1 MIAIV
6 LRFLIPLTAALM
18 LPAFVSNAQELK
30 TAASHPI
37 QYYVSLP
44 KDWNGQRTWPV
55 VIIIEAA
62 EREFLKMLNVF
73 EKARG
78 DRPFILVTPLV
89 TTNGGA
95 NYRQA
100 ETYHYSEETWTM
112 IQKNRCEF
120 DLDGIAAIAADIRKL
135 YHGESRYFLTGWEA
149 GGHTVWALLFKHP
162 DEVRAAAP
170 AVTNYAA
177 RCLEGGLSN
186 SPVRVSLPVRVFQA
200 DTERD
205 KAPGRYVYLQSQE
218 AIKTAREHGFRNVTE
233 RVAAGKPHGPLADE
247 VLEYFVELAR

>member
-1 MIAIV
+1 MF
-6 LRFLIPLTAALM
+6 RFLIPLTAGALIV
-18 LPAFVSNAQELK
+18 PAFASDAQELK

-44 KDWNGQRTWPV
+44 KGWNGERTWPV
-55 VIIIEAA
+55 VMIIEAA
-62 EREFLKMLNVF
+62 EREFLKTLNVF

-100 ETYHYSEETWTM
+100 ETYHYSEETWAK
-112 IQKNRCEF
+112 IQENRCGF
-120 DLDGIAAIAADIRKL
+120 DFDGIAAIAADVRKL

-149 GGHTVWALLFKHP
+149 GGHTVWALLFGHP
-162 DEVRAAAP
+162 EEVRAAAP

-177 RCLEGGLSN
+177 RCLEGGFSN
-186 SPVRVSLPVRVFQA
+186 SPVRVNLPVTVFQV

-205 KAPGRYVYLQSQE
+205 KAPGRYVYMQSQE
-218 AIKTAREHGFRNVTE
+218 AMKTAREHGFRNVTE

-247 VLEYFVELAR
+247 VLEYFAELAR

>member
-1 MIAIV
+1 MF
-6 LRFLIPLTAALM
+6 RFLLPLAAGALI
-18 LPAFVSNAQELK
+18 VSGFASDAQELE
-30 TAASHPI
+30 TASSHPI

-44 KDWNGQRTWPV
+44 KAWNRERTWPV
-55 VIIIEAA
+55 VMIIEAA
-62 EREFLKMLNVF
+62 EREFLKTLRVF

-100 ETYHYSEETWTM
+100 GTYHYSEETWAK
-112 IQKNRCEF
+112 IQENRCGF
-120 DLDGIAAIAADIRKL
+120 DFDGITAVAADIRKL
-135 YHGESRYFLTGWEA
+135 HHGEPRYFLTGWEA
-149 GGHTVWALLFKHP
+149 GGHTVWALIFEHP
-162 DEVRAAAP
+162 EEVRAAAP

-177 RCLEGGLSN
+177 RCIEGFSN
-186 SPVRVSLPVRVFQA
+186 SPMRVNLPVRVFQV

-205 KAPGRYVYLQSQE
+205 KAPGRYVYLQSQK
-218 AIKTAREHGFRNVTE
+218 AMKTAREHGFRSVTE

-247 VLEYFVELAR
+247 VLEYFAELAR

>member
-1 MIAIV
+1 MFR
-6 LRFLIPLTAALM
+6 LLIPLTASVLTIPALASD
-18 LPAFVSNAQELK
+18 PQELK
-30 TAASHPI
+30 TAASHPM

-44 KDWNGQRTWPV
+44 KAWSGNRTWPV
-55 VIIIEAA
+55 VMIIEAA
-62 EREFLKMLNVF
+62 EREFLRTLNVF

-100 ETYHYSEETWTM
+100 ETYHYSEETWAK
-112 IQKNRCEF
+112 IQENRCGF
-120 DLDGIAAIAADIRKL
+120 DFDGIAAVAADVRKL
-135 YHGESRYFLTGWEA
+135 YHGESQYFLTGWEA
-149 GGHTVWALLFKHP
+149 GGHTVWALLFAHP
-162 DEVRAAAP
+162 EEVRAAAP

-177 RCLEGGLSN
+177 RCMDGGFKN
-186 SPVRVSLPVRVFQA
+186 SPARVNLPVTVFQV

-218 AIKTAREHGFRNVTE
+218 AMKTAREHGFENVSQ
-233 RVAAGKPHGPLADE
+233 RVAAGRPHGPLAEE
-247 VLEYFVELAR
+247 VLEYFAGLAQ

>member
-1 MIAIV
+1 MF
-6 LRFLIPLTAALM
+6 RFLIPLIAGM
-18 LPAFVSNAQELK
+18 LTIPAFASDPQELK
-30 TAASHPI
+30 TAAGHPM

-44 KDWNGQRTWPV
+44 KAWSGGRTWPV
-55 VIIIEAA
+55 VMIIEAA
-62 EREFLKMLNVF
+62 EREFLRTLNVF

-100 ETYHYSEETWTM
+100 ETYHYSEDTWAKVE
-112 IQKNRCEF
+112 KNRCGF
-120 DLDGIAAIAADIRKL
+120 DFDGIAAVAADVRKL
-135 YHGESRYFLTGWEA
+135 YHGEPRYFLTGWEA
-149 GGHTVWALLFKHP
+149 GGHTLWAFLFAHP
-162 DEVRAAAP
+162 EEVRAAAP

-177 RCLEGGLSN
+177 RCMDRGFSN
-186 SPVRVSLPVRVFQA
+186 SPARVNLPVTVFQV

-218 AIKTAREHGFRNVTE
+218 AMQTAREHGFRNVTE
-233 RVAAGKPHGPLADE
+233 RVAAGRPHGPLAED
-247 VLEYFVELAR
+247 VLEYFAGLAP